1 MLTGVLVAGLLATG
15 ALVTSGPSTVVG
27 GEPVALDVAP
37 EPSPIGDSMSTG
49 RGADLAG
56 IRGGANPPEQRST
69 PAPPPPAEP
78 SPSAQQPGTQQP
90 GTQRPPPAQQPG
102 TVRLPRGGTATLV
115 RSEVDE
121 SGTLPVPEG
130 VGEATWWGADL
141 AGQQGATVLAGH
153 VNWKGVTGPFAELWQ
168 ASAGTDVT
176 VLDAAGAE
184 HRYRISEVVTLHKD
198 ELPTRALDLFG
209 PSGPHRLVLV
219 TCGGEWVGGQVGYD
233 ENRVVTATPVT

>member
-1 MLTGVLVAGLLATG
+1 VLTGVLVAGLLATG
-15 ALVTSGPSTVVG
+15 ALVTSEPATTVG
-27 GEPVALDVAP
+27 GTPLALDVAP
-37 EPSPIGDSMSTG
+37 APSPIGDSMSTG
-49 RGADLAG
+49 RGPDLAG
-56 IRGGANPPEQRST
+56 IRGGANRPEGRST
-69 PAPPPPAEP
+69 PAPPPPAQP
-78 SPSAQQPGTQQP
+78 SPSTE
-90 GTQRPPPAQQPG
+90 RPPPAQQPG

-141 AGQQGATVLAGH
+141 AGRQGATVLAGH
-153 VNWKGVTGPFAELWQ
+153 VNWRGVTGPFAELWQ
-168 ASAGTDVT
+168 ASTGTDVT
-176 VLDAAGAE
+176 VLDAAGTE

-209 PSGPHRLVLV
+209 PGGPHRLVLV

-233 ENRVVTATPVT
+233 ENRVVTATPVA